1 MKNIT
6 KIAAAV
12 LVLTLAAVPSF
23 AAPGTA
29 NFSRLVTIGDSY
41 GAGYESGGIVASHQ
55 NFSWPA
61 VLARQVGYRIC
72 QPTDTAASA
81 CFAQPTISEPGIP
94 SLLQLQDLTGTI
106 TKLPGQGS
114 PVMLNFARPYN
125 NLAVPGANVTDVLT
139 IKGNESQTSAA
150 AFILRGLGTQLEQ
163 TIAQNPSFVAIW
175 IGGNDLLSAVAGG
188 TPNNLTPVAQFKTSY
203 ETLLNTLVQRL
214 PNAGMVVGNLPN
226 SPFAVPLVNT
236 VPPFIVNPAT
246 RQPILGP
253 DGKPIFLVADL
264 GGGQFGQL
272 PTGSFVLLSAA
283 GKLRTGYG
291 IPAALAQVPPFNA
304 LPDVGKPLADADVLT
319 PTETAAIVA
328 RANEYN
334 TVITA
339 AAAAKN
345 IPVADIK
352 GLFDSVTVS
361 PTTGV
366 GGLQVGP
373 IRLTNAFVTG
383 GFFSLDGVHLTDL
396 GYILFANQYIKAIN
410 SGYGTEIP
418 LASITQIFANNGA
431 FFPNTTNFVVAT
443 GQNLPISD
451 EAAKQIP
458 EVFKRPRKGR
468 AASH

>member
-1 MKNIT
+1 MRNIA

-12 LVLTLAAVPSF
+12 LVTTLTALPLF

-29 NFSRLVTIGDSY
+29 NFSKLVAIGDSY
-41 GAGYESGGIVASHQ
+41 GAGYENGGIVASHQ

-61 VLARQVGYRIC
+61 VLARQVGYRMC
-72 QPTDTAASA
+72 QPTDTATAN
-81 CFAQPTISEPGIP
+81 CFAQPLVSEPGIP
-94 SLLQLQDLTGTI
+94 SLLQLQDLSGTI
-106 TKLPGQGS
+106 VKLPGQGS
-114 PVMLNFARPYN
+114 PLMLNFARPYN
-125 NLAVPGANVTDVLT
+125 NVSVPGANVTDVLT

-163 TIAQNPSFVAIW
+163 ALAQHPTFIAIW

-203 ETLLNTLVQRL
+203 ETMLAAIATNA
-214 PNAGMVVGNLPN
+214 PNAGVVIGNLPN

-246 RQPILGP
+246 RQPVLGP

-264 GGGQFGQL
+264 GGGLGFGQL
-272 PTGSFVLLSAA
+272 PAGSFVLLSAA

-291 IPAALAQVPPFNA
+291 IPGALAQVPPFNA
-304 LPDVGKPLADADVLT
+304 LPDVGKPLSDADVLT
-319 PTETAAIVA
+319 PTEVAAIVA

-334 TVITA
+334 TVITTA
-339 AAAAKN
+339 AAARG

-352 GLFDSVTVS
+352 SLFDSVVVN
-361 PTTGV
+361 PTTGA

-373 IRLTNAFVTG
+373 IRLTNAFVSG
-383 GFFSLDGVHLTDL
+383 GFFGLDGVHLTDL

-410 SGYGTEIP
+410 AGYNTEIP
-418 LASITQIFANNGA
+418 LASITQIFANNGSM
-431 FFPNTTNFVVAT
+431 FPEASTGFVT
-443 GQNLPISD
+443 ISS

-458 EVFKRPRKGR
+458 QVFMRPRKGR
-468 AASH
+468 ATSH